1 MSSLLTPIAILLYL
15 AATALTGRR
24 LAMGA
29 AAQES
34 SKMPAVTLGLAAA
47 LLHALL
53 LFQALYPAA
62 GLTLGF
68 FNMLSLVTWLMAA
81 LILVS
86 ALGGRVENLGLVAM
100 PLAALALLLQGMNDS
115 IPGPLSG
122 LSAGLQLH
130 ILLSITS
137 YSLLGI
143 AVFQALLLAVQNHQ
157 LRNRHPGGFIRAL
170 PPLESMEKLLFL
182 FIGVG
187 YVLLSFSLIS
197 GVPYIED
204 IFAQH
209 LVHKT
214 VLSVAAWVVF
224 AILLYGR
231 WRFGW
236 RGRKAVRWTL
246 IGFVVLLLAYFGST
260 LVKELILG
268 R

>member
-1 MSSLLTPIAILLYL
+1 MTSLLTPIAILLYL
-15 AATALTGRR
+15 ASATLIGRR
-24 LAMGA
+24 MALGIA
-29 AAQES
+29 ARDS
-34 SKMPAVTLGLAAA
+34 SKTPALILGLVAVAIHTVTLK
-47 LLHALL
+47 
-53 LFQALYPAA
+53 QAIFPEA

-68 FNMLSLVTWLMAA
+68 FNMLSLVAWLMAA
-81 LILVS
+81 LVLIS
-86 ALGGRVENLGLVAM
+86 AINTRVENLGLLAL
-100 PLAALALLLQGMNDS
+100 PLAALALALKLLNGAT
-115 IPGPLSG
+115 PAPLES
-122 LSAGLQLH
+122 LAQGLQLH
-130 ILLSITS
+130 ILFSIVA

-143 AVFQALLLAVQNHQ
+143 AVVQALLLAVQNRQ

-170 PPLESMEKLLFL
+170 PPLESMERLLFL
-182 FIGVG
+182 YIGVG
-187 YVLLSFSLIS
+187 YLLLSLALVT

-224 AILLYGR
+224 AVLLYGR
-231 WRFGW
+231 WHFGW

-246 IGFVVLLLAYFGST
+246 AGFGVLLLAYFGST

>member
-1 MSSLLTPIAILLYL
+1 MTSLLTPIAILLYL
-15 AATALTGRR
+15 ASALLIGRR
-24 LAMGA
+24 LALGIGA
-29 AAQES
+29 RDS
-34 SKMPAVTLGLAAA
+34 NKLPAIALGLVAA
-47 LLHALL
+47 LLHALAL
-53 LFQALYPAA
+53 KQAIFPDA
-62 GLTLGF
+62 GMTLGF
-68 FNMLSLVTWLMAA
+68 FNMLSLVGWLMAS
-81 LILVS
+81 LVLLS
-86 ALGGRVENLGLVAM
+86 ALNTRVENLGLVAL
-100 PLAALALLLQGMNDS
+100 PLAALALLLKALNETSPAALGS
-115 IPGPLSG
+115 LAP
-122 LSAGLQLH
+122 GLQLH
-130 ILLSITS
+130 ILLSIVA

-143 AVFQALLLAVQNHQ
+143 AVVQALLLAVQNRQ

-170 PPLESMEKLLFL
+170 PPLESMERLLFL
-182 FIGVG
+182 YIGVG
-187 YVLLSFSLIS
+187 YLLLSIALIA

-224 AILLYGR
+224 ALLLYGR

-246 IGFVVLLLAYFGST
+246 AGFAVLLLAYFGST